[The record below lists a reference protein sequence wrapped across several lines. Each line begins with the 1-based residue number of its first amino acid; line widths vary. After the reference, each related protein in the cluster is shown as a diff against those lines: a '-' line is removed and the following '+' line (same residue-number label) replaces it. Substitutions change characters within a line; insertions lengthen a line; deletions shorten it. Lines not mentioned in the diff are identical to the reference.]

1 MWAKLSELGE
11 LRLADYAQ
19 SSIEAVV
26 SMLASTEPN
35 ELEGSLAPF
44 RAAANL

>member
-1 MWAKLSELGE
+1 MWAKLDELHQ

-26 SMLASTEPN
+26 ALLASTETN
-35 ELEGSLAPF
+35 GLKSSLAPF

>member
-1 MWAKLSELGE
+1 MWAKLDELDQI
-11 LRLADYAQ
+11 RLADYAQ

-26 SMLASTEPN
+26 NMLAFTETN
-35 ELEGSLAPF
+35 ELNSSLAPF

>member
-1 MWAKLSELGE
+1 MWAQLSELDQI
-11 LRLADYAQ
+11 RLADYAQ

-26 SMLASTEPN
+26 TMLASTETN
-35 ELEGSLAPF
+35 ELKNSLAPF